1 MVLYGG
7 RVMEQGNAQ
16 HIFHHA
22 SHPYTL
28 GLLRA
33 IPRMDR
39 DADSL
44 LAIPGAPPN
53 MARLPKGCPF
63 SERCA
68 IVNNQCRDVMPVL
81 EPLGDGSAIL
91 RACHK
96 SVGAVQAMHGQGA
109 AA

>member
-1 MVLYGG
+1 
-7 RVMEQGNAQ
+7 
-16 HIFHHA
+16 
-22 SHPYTL
+22 
-28 GLLRA
+28 
-33 IPRMDR
+33 
-39 DADSL
+39 
-44 LAIPGAPPN
+44 